1 MALGRGR
8 ADCAASAGPLMSPAI
23 IEWLNLVVRWFHV
36 LVGIGW
42 IGTSFFFIWLD
53 AHLTPKRG
61 ASQHS
66 VGEIW
71 LFHSGGYYEVEKRR
85 FVSVEVL
92 PALHWFK
99 WEAYLTWISGFALL
113 VIVYYLGGGVYLV
126 DRSVAELSQGTA
138 VALGVGSLVVGW
150 LAYDA
155 LWRSPL
161 ARSNLLASAT
171 SLALLVGVAYGLTHL
186 LSGRA
191 AYIHVGALLGT
202 LMAANVWLVI
212 QPAQRRMFAANRAGA
227 VPDPSWGAKAKQRSV
242 HNNYMTLPV
251 IFAMISSHYPGTY
264 GHPYNWAIL
273 IVLFLAGAGVR
284 HFLNAYEG
292 AGQAAGWVLA
302 ASLAAVIA
310 LAVVTASP
318 PRRGAA
324 TSGAAGAGSVSFG
337 QARVVFEERCLSC
350 HSTHPK
356 DDLFREPPNG
366 VAFDTPEQIK
376 RLADRIRVR
385 VVDTRTM
392 PLANKTGMTEDER
405 ALIGRWIAEGAPLD

>member
-1 MALGRGR
+1 MLAVVT
-8 ADCAASAGPLMSPAI
+8 
-23 IEWLNLVVRWFHV
+23 EWLNLVVRWFHV

-53 AHLTPKRG
+53 AHLTPRKG
-61 ASQHS
+61 AAEHS

-85 FVSVEVL
+85 FVPVEVL

-99 WEAYLTWISGFALL
+99 WEAYLTWMSGFALL
-113 VIVYYLGGGVYLV
+113 VIVFYMNGAVYLV
-126 DRSVAELSQGTA
+126 DRNVADLGQGEA
-138 VALGVGSLVVGW
+138 IAIGVGSLFVGW
-150 LAYDA
+150 LVYDA

-161 ARSNLLASAT
+161 ARNEPLASAI
-171 SLALLVGVAYGLTHL
+171 SLLLLVGVAYGLTRL

-212 QPAQRRMFAANRAGA
+212 QPAQRRMFAANRAGQ

-251 IFAMISSHYPGTY
+251 VFAMISSHYPGTY

-284 HFLNAYEG
+284 HFLNTHEAVG
-292 AGQAAGWVLA
+292 HAAGWVLA
-302 ASLAAVIA
+302 ASLAAVIT
-310 LAVVTASP
+310 LAIVTASP
-318 PRRGAA
+318 PGGGTAARGDAA
-324 TSGAAGAGSVSFG
+324 AASVSFAA
-337 QARVVFEERCLSC
+337 ARVVFEARCLPC
-350 HSTHPK
+350 HSAHPK
-356 DDLFREPPNG
+356 DDVFREPPNG
-366 VAFDTPEQIK
+366 VAFDTPDQIK
-376 RLADRIRVR
+376 RFADKIKLQ
-385 VVDTRTM
+385 VVNTRLM
-392 PLANKTGMTEDER
+392 PLANKTGMTESER

>member
-23 IEWLNLVVRWFHV
+23 IEWLNLVVRWVHV

-171 SLALLVGVAYGLTHL
+171 S
-186 LSGRA
+186 
-191 AYIHVGALLGT
+191 
-202 LMAANVWLVI
+202 
-212 QPAQRRMFAANRAGA
+212 
-227 VPDPSWGAKAKQRSV
+227 
-242 HNNYMTLPV
+242 
-251 IFAMISSHYPGTY
+251 SS
-264 GHPYNWAIL
+264 
-273 IVLFLAGAGVR
+273 
-284 HFLNAYEG
+284 
-292 AGQAAGWVLA
+292 
-302 ASLAAVIA
+302 
-310 LAVVTASP
+310 ASP
-318 PRRGAA
+318 TGSRTCSAAAPR
-324 TSGAAGAGSVSFG
+324 TSMW
-337 QARVVFEERCLSC
+337 ARYSAR
-350 HSTHPK
+350 
-356 DDLFREPPNG
+356 
-366 VAFDTPEQIK
+366 
-376 RLADRIRVR
+376 
-385 VVDTRTM
+385 
-392 PLANKTGMTEDER
+392 
-405 ALIGRWIAEGAPLD
+405 

>member
-1 MALGRGR
+1 
-8 ADCAASAGPLMSPAI
+8 MSPVI
-23 IEWLNLVVRWFHV
+23 TEWLSLVLRWFHV

-53 AHLTPKRG
+53 AHLTPRKA
-61 ASQHS
+61 ASEHS

-85 FVSVEVL
+85 FVPVEVL

-113 VIVYYLGGGVYLV
+113 VIVYYLGGGAYLI
-126 DRSVAELSQGTA
+126 DRSVADLSQA
-138 VALGVGSLVVGW
+138 SAIALGVGSLAIGW
-150 LAYDA
+150 LVYDA

-161 ARSNLLASAT
+161 ARSEPLASAI
-171 SLALLVGVAYGLTHL
+171 SLVLLVGAAYGLAHL

-212 QPAQRRMFAANRAGA
+212 QPAQRRMFAANRAGE
-227 VPDPSWGAKAKQRSV
+227 VPDPRWGAKAKQRSV
-242 HNNYMTLPV
+242 HNNYLTLPV
-251 IFAMISSHYPGTY
+251 VFAMISGHYPGTY

-273 IVLFLAGAGVR
+273 IALFLAGAGVR
-284 HFLNAYEG
+284 HFLNTYEG
-292 AGQAAGWVLA
+292 AGRAAGWVLA
-302 ASLAAVIA
+302 ASLAAVVA
-310 LAVVTASP
+310 LAIVTASP
-318 PRRGAA
+318 PGGSATTGGAA
-324 TSGAAGAGSVSFG
+324 SGTSVSF
-337 QARVVFEERCLSC
+337 ALAHAVLDERCLSC
-350 HSTHPK
+350 HSAHPK

-366 VAFDTPEQIK
+366 VAFDTPDQIK
-376 RLADRIRVR
+376 RLVDRIKLR

-392 PLANKTGMTEDER
+392 PLANKTGMTEEER
-405 ALIGRWIAEGAPLD
+405 VLIGRWIAEGAPLD

>member
-1 MALGRGR
+1 
-8 ADCAASAGPLMSPAI
+8 
-23 IEWLNLVVRWFHV
+23 
-36 LVGIGW
+36 
-42 IGTSFFFIWLD
+42 
-53 AHLTPKRG
+53 
-61 ASQHS
+61 
-66 VGEIW
+66 
-71 LFHSGGYYEVEKRR
+71 
-85 FVSVEVL
+85 
-92 PALHWFK
+92 
-99 WEAYLTWISGFALL
+99 
-113 VIVYYLGGGVYLV
+113 
-126 DRSVAELSQGTA
+126 
-138 VALGVGSLVVGW
+138 VAL
-150 LAYDA
+150 A
-155 LWRSPL
+155 
-161 ARSNLLASAT
+161 AREEQPAGERD
-171 SLALLVGVAYGLTHL
+171 LLVGVAYGLTHL